1 MRNLQFILFAALV
14 ACGGGA
20 KSSGLKGG
28 GGVPPPPS
36 VGATDATTGTA
47 GDVKTQKVEFSK
59 DAKKDYES
67 ALEAF
72 KANDKS
78 GWSEGSC
85 RGTADKFL
93 GVAREHKLVDAQF
106 MAGLSYH
113 RCNLVSDAEKAYQEA
128 SRMPGDGLK
137 KAMALSNLG
146 EIYYKAGKVDGAKQ
160 YWDSAL
166 EANGKLVAARII
178 VASMLLDQM
187 RKINNPKDAK
197 WKTHEEDARIHL
209 S

>member
-1 MRNLQFILFAALV
+1 MRNLQFILFATLV
-14 ACGGGA
+14 ACGGGS
-20 KSSGLKGG
+20 KSIKSGG
-28 GGVPPPPS
+28 GSVPPPPS
-36 VGATDATTGTA
+36 VGGNSANDATAGTA
-47 GDVKTQKVEFSK
+47 ADVKTQKVEFSK

-160 YWDSAL
+160 YWD
-166 EANGKLVAARII
+166 
-178 VASMLLDQM
+178 
-187 RKINNPKDAK
+187 
-197 WKTHEEDARIHL
+197 
-209 S
+209 